1 MAGAAT
7 YNSPFGFLHLPT
19 MFPPPEFRPFSRFT
33 AAVAVAT
40 LLVACSGQVEDTRP
54 GQPVKT
60 RQTAFKELL
69 RSFEPMWVMLRENRY
84 DADKFVTMTATLM
97 SKREAPWSHFGPDTN
112 YPPTKAT
119 PKVWSEPEKF
129 EQARKAFFAASDEFK
144 AAVDSKD
151 KAAVERTYKAVYDA
165 CQNCHK
171 PFKER

>member
-1 MAGAAT
+1 
-7 YNSPFGFLHLPT
+7 
-19 MFPPPEFRPFSRFT
+19 MFKRPEIRPFFRFT
-33 AAVAVAT
+33 AAAAVVT
-40 LLVACSGQVEDTRP
+40 LLAACSGQVEDTRP

-69 RSFEPMWVMLRENRY
+69 RSFEPMGVMLRDNRY

-97 SKREAPWSHFGPDTN
+97 SKREAPWSHFGTDTN

-119 PKVWSEPEKF
+119 AKVWSEPEKF
-129 EQARKAFFAASDEFK
+129 EQARKAFFAATDDFK

-151 KAAVERTYKAVYDA
+151 KARVESTYKAVYDA